1 METIIL
7 QVITAIVFGTTG
19 YAVAQWQIWK
29 HRAIN
34 LHREC
39 SEISHRL
46 DRSGEMFTNLE
57 DERKLQHEAMNTA
70 FDFLNEQQPF
80 GSHNDGLMEI
90 RNVLL
95 HAIQNSSYG
104 RGE

>member
-1 METIIL
+1 MEIVV
-7 QVITAIVFGTTG
+7 QVVTAIVFGTAG
-19 YAVAQWQIWK
+19 FAVAQWQIWRG
-29 HRAIN
+29 RAIS

-70 FDFLNEQQPF
+70 FDYLNEHHPF
-80 GSHNDGLMEI
+80 GSHDDGLMEI
-90 RNVLL
+90 RAVLL
-95 HAIQNSSYG
+95 HAIQNSTYG
-104 RGE
+104 RGQ